1 MKRLLILILFLLPIS
16 SLAATV
22 SPKIWFTTTGNGTYN
37 ASTAHLFFTTRE
49 AACRNYYDRAFAA
62 TGSLVTAYLG
72 QSASSNTNPLCYVRF
87 QTYTNGTQQISNTSI
102 GTAYVCPAG
111 TTLDPDSGDIFTRTC
126 STTTCPTGT
135 TLDPATNKCV
145 DACAILKDQ
154 TTSLGV
160 NCSANSFPASV
171 CLPNNCAATS
181 FNAAMGFDKTKNCY
195 FGNVTVKLTGSSCSG
210 EPSSASFTNPTAQQP
225 PPPDTP
231 EADCIKKGM
240 SYGSVNG
247 VAVCVPKSSAGATP
261 ITDSSTSSSNN
272 KNTGTDGKQT
282 SSDSSE
288 VKNVTKDGDKVTSQI
303 IKNNPDGTKSEST
316 VIEPYDDF
324 CASNPNHKI
333 CKKASDDETPSSC
346 EDNPDLPQCMQL
358 GEADD
363 TSIIPTDTRTVT
375 FTPVSITSGGA
386 CPADKS
392 ISIAGRSVTF
402 SYSWLCQYASMF
414 RPFMLAL
421 AYLSAAMFLFWG
433 YKGAQ
438 T

>member
-16 SLAATV
+16 ASSVTMPATPWYNTEGTTIYSPSGTVKYFTNKQASCDYYFTRLYGSGLYRLNSATV
-22 SPKIWFTTTGNGTYN
+22 GSNNLCYLSFTNLSNGQTSYN
-37 ASTAHLFFTTRE
+37 S
-49 AACRNYYDRAFAA
+49 NN
-62 TGSLVTAYLG
+62 VMTAYGCLSG
-72 QSASSNTNPLCYVRF
+72 WTLS
-87 QTYTNGTQQISNTSI
+87 
-102 GTAYVCPAG
+102 G
-111 TTLDPDSGDIFTRTC
+111 TTCTN
-126 STTTCPTGT
+126 TTCPSGMTADASGV
-135 TLDPATNKCV
+135 CV
-145 DACAILKDQ
+145 DPCSIIKDQ
-154 TTSLGV
+154 TTSLAV
-160 NCSANSFPASV
+160 NCSSNSFPASV

-247 VAVCVPKSSAGATP
+247 VAVCVPKSSTGATP
-261 ITDSSTSSSNN
+261 ITNTSSSSTNTT
-272 KNTGTDGKQT
+272 NTGTDGKQT
-282 SSDSSE
+282 NSSSSE
-288 VKNVTKDGDKVTSQI
+288 VKNVTQDGDKVTSQI

-316 VIEPYDDF
+316 VVETFDDF

-358 GEADD
+358 GEPDD
-363 TSIIPTDTRTVT
+363 SSIIPTDTRTVT